1 MVFEIILFSILSI
14 ITAIVIL
21 LLKRRSFDLKNYNP
35 NIRGWKVLIMAAVI
49 KITAE
54 FLFKKFTDITL
65 LRILSLNWVIY
76 FGLIYVSILNIKK
89 SFMMLVFLGTLFNF
103 AAIAANGFKMPVY
116 VSDLLNDVE
125 AKKMFLLSGKDLVHT
140 LLTEETKLK
149 FLCDII
155 TLHPPYPFPKAI
167 SVGDVFLFAGVFAF
181 WQDLFYESSRNLEK
195 KPANNQRS

>member
-1 MVFEIILFSILSI
+1 MVFEIIFFSILSI

-54 FLFKKFTDITL
+54 FLFKKFTGLTL

-76 FGLIYVSILNIKK
+76 FSLIYVSLLNIRNP
-89 SFMMLVFLGTLFNF
+89 FMMLFFSGALLNF

-116 VSDLLNDVE
+116 VPDLLTDVE

-155 TLHPPYPFPKAI
+155 TLHPPYPFPKSI
-167 SVGDVFLFAGVFAF
+167 SVGDVFLLAGVFAF
-181 WQDLFYESSRNLEK
+181 WQDLFYEGSRASEH
-195 KPANNQRS
+195 